1 MKNLLILSAVAIGLV
16 ATGAVPEV
24 TSVSWRANSARD
36 YIVSY
41 ELSSAPAIVTLD
53 VRTNGVSIG
62 AANFTNL
69 VGAVNRMVTS
79 TSTNFTWRAREDWP
93 DRHIRNGE
101 LSFHLT
107 VHPAS
112 EPPDYMLV
120 DISTAFDNQGGGFPV
135 YYYESEEA
143 LPYGD
148 IRTGVRY
155 RTDFLLMKRI
165 RAKGVTWQMGSHVV
179 ENERETASETL
190 HDVMLTNDYFMGV
203 FEVTQ
208 KQWKNI
214 TGSSAPAASFTV
226 DGDIRPKDNVSIVG
240 LREMSSIT
248 AKANLVQNPAYQ
260 WPNAP
265 FGNSFFGKLRWMVKK
280 ADYAYLFD
288 LPSEAQWE
296 YAARG
301 GVNAANRWNDGS
313 ARLASGTHVVDA
325 NLSRLGRNKMNG
337 GYIYENGA
345 YTAPTPGTCS
355 TEYGTAPV
363 GSYEP
368 NGYGLYDMHGNVWEL
383 CLDWWAEDIT
393 GLNGAVNADGKYLA
407 DGETEGLYR
416 VRRGGA
422 WSINAAKWYR
432 ASFRGSASDT
442 TKLAI
447 PASYDNTTG
456 FRVCLTIP

>member
-1 MKNLLILSAVAIGLV
+1 MKQIVAICAVSACL
-16 ATGAVPEV
+16 AAAGAVPEV

-36 YIVSY
+36 YVVSY
-41 ELSSAPAIVTLD
+41 TLSSAPAIVTVD

-62 AANFTNL
+62 PSNFTSVTGAAN
-69 VGAVNRMVTS
+69 RWVTDAS
-79 TSTNFTWRAREDWP
+79 TGFVWHAREDWP
-93 DRHIRNGE
+93 GRRVRDGA

-107 VHPAS
+107 AHPVS

-120 DISTAFDNQGGGFPV
+120 DISTAFDSQGGGFPV
-135 YYYESEEA
+135 RYYESEEA

-165 RAKGVTWQMGSHVV
+165 RAKGVTWQMGSHDV
-179 ENERETASETL
+179 ESERETAGEAL
-190 HDVMLTNDYFMGV
+190 HDVTLTNDYYMGV

-208 KQWKNI
+208 KQWKSI
-214 TGSSAPAASFTV
+214 TGSSAPAASFAV

-248 AKANLVQNPAYQ
+248 GKANLEQNPAYQ

-265 FGNSFFGKLRWMVKK
+265 FGNSFFGKLRWMVEKVDH
-280 ADYAYLFD
+280 ACLFD

-313 ARLASGTHVVDA
+313 ARLASGIHVADA

-345 YTAPTPGTCS
+345 YSAPTPGTCS

-368 NGYGLYDMHGNVWEL
+368 NGYGLYDMHGNVWEW
-383 CLDWWAEDIT
+383 CLDWWAEDVT
-393 GLNGAVNADGKYLA
+393 GLNGAVNANGKYLA
-407 DGETEGLYR
+407 DGVTEGAKR
-416 VRRGGA
+416 VQRGGA
-422 WSINAAKWYR
+422 WSLNAVKLYR
-432 ASFRGSASDT
+432 TSYRDSARMSS
-442 TKLAI
+442 
-447 PASYDNTTG
+447 PATYDYTQG